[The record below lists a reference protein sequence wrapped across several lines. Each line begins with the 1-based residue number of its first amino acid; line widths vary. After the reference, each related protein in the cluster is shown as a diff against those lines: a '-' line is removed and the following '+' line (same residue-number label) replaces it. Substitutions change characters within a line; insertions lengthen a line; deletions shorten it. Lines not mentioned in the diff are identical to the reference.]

1 MRILGNSY
9 AIIAILMWGALALL
23 AKEASEVPPFLLLAM
38 CFFIA
43 ALIMPLLNIVC
54 GKTSVENSQF
64 KWVEGGIGMTCLLG
78 FHACY
83 FIALDH
89 APVLEVSLIG
99 YLWPM
104 LLALL
109 VAKKGKKL
117 QSFVGGCLGLLA
129 VSFVLGWDNL
139 NFASQYFI
147 GYVLALTCAVIWAFY
162 SWYLSNNQSS
172 SSDMSWQCMGV
183 AIGALAISTMSEPWM
198 FELSWSV
205 VLAIVLLGLG
215 PVGGAF
221 YLWDSGLKRGDKS
234 FISSLSFSTPLL
246 SAMFLSL
253 FGYVVW
259 SSSLVWS
266 IALLIVAAVII
277 NFKTNDVQSR
287 QVIK

>member
-1 MRILGNSY
+1 MKRLGNSY

-23 AKEASEVPPFLLLAM
+23 AKEASEVPSFLLLAM

-43 ALIMPLLNIVC
+43 ALIMPLLSVVR
-54 GKTSVENSQF
+54 GKKSVEKLHFN
-64 KWVEGGIGMTCLLG
+64 WGARLIGVSCLLG

-83 FIALDH
+83 FIALNH
-89 APVLEVSLIG
+89 APVMEVSLIG

-104 LLALL
+104 ILALL
-109 VAKKGKKL
+109 VAREGRRL
-117 QSFVGGCLGLLA
+117 QSFVGGCIGLIA
-129 VSFVLGWDNL
+129 VSVVLGWDNL
-139 NFASQYFI
+139 DFGSQYII
-147 GYVLALTCAVIWAFY
+147 GYMLALSCAVIWAFY

-172 SSDMSWQCMGV
+172 STEMSWQCLGV
-183 AIGALAISTMSEPWM
+183 AMGALVISMMTESWI

-205 VLAIVLLGLG
+205 ILAIVLLGLG

-221 YLWDSGLKRGDKS
+221 YLWDAGLKRGDKS

-246 SAMFLSL
+246 SAIFLSL
-253 FGYVVW
+253 FGYVMW

-277 NFKTNDVQSR
+277 NFKTNDVQISS
-287 QVIK
+287 VAK